1 MSNKNKALNY
11 MNELEGITGSRSTTD
26 LESLIDNLSKIN
38 SKLSDI
44 TYKLDTKL
52 RNYNNNIFFDE
63 VDMDLGDNITD
74 SNTTIK
80 GQLQIL
86 KDSLYLRLSEM
97 EKIER
102 GLDKIF

>member
-1 MSNKNKALNY
+1 
-11 MNELEGITGSRSTTD
+11 MNELEGITGSRNTTD

-38 SKLSDI
+38 SKLADI
-44 TYKLDTKL
+44 TFKLDTKL

-63 VDMDLGDNITD
+63 VDMDMGDNITD